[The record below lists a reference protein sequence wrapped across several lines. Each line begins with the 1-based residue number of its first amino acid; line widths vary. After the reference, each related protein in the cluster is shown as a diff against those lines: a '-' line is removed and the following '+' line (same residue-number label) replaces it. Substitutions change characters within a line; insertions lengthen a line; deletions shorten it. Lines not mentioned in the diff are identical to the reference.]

1 MISTTLSRKWIA
13 ACVAV
18 AVWSV
23 YSMVVLASPGAKAAG
38 ELSIAGHVT
47 VNGQRVISGG
57 TLFSDSMIT
66 TAEKSNATVSI
77 GKLGRV
83 ELAPNTN
90 LRLSFSDNSISGLLE
105 SGSAN
110 LSTLP
115 GVTVSLTTKD
125 GQVVVDGSKATSFTV
140 TKASS
145 NTLVTT
151 QVGLAELRTG
161 GTVKHIAA
169 GENGIAG
176 NPSSLPQAD
185 TDDEGLSGGALAVLL
200 IAVGGAVAA
209 ILYAT
214 THNNDI
220 NFAGGPVTVIS
231 PTK

>member
-38 ELSIAGHVT
+38 ELSVAGNVT
-47 VNGQRVISGG
+47 VNGQRAISGG

-66 TAEKSNATVSI
+66 TAEKSSATVSI

-83 ELAPNTN
+83 ELAPNSS
-90 LRLSFSDNSISGLLE
+90 LRLSFSDNSISGVLE
-105 SGSAN
+105 NGSAN
-110 LSTLP
+110 LSTLA
-115 GVTVSLTTKD
+115 GVTVDVTTKD

-151 QVGLAELRTG
+151 QAGLAELRTG

-176 NPSSLPQAD
+176 MPTTMPQAD
-185 TDDEGLSGGALAVLL
+185 AGEGGLSGGALAVLL
-200 IAVGGAVAA
+200 IAAGGAVAA

-214 THNNDI
+214 MHNNDL
-220 NFAGGPVTVIS
+220 NFNGTVNVIS